1 MNRTVGL
8 VVVAFIVVLAGCSG
22 GITDGGG
29 SATPSATDV
38 EVAGGGDDVPET
50 LPFQPAASIEVRVT
64 DVVDGDTVDVRLPN
78 GSTET
83 VRLVGIDT
91 PEVHV
96 ENDPAEFEGVPDT
109 DAGRSC
115 LREAGTDT
123 SAAVTSRLDGET
135 VTLVVDPNTDRRG
148 GFGRLLAY
156 VMQNGTNV
164 NYRLVAEGHARV
176 FDTSFALRDSFD
188 SAESDARTAGR
199 GLWRCQQPS

>member
-1 MNRTVGL
+1 MNRTVGF
-8 VVVAFIVVLAGCSG
+8 VVVAFVVVLAGCSG
-22 GITDGGG
+22 GITDGDG
-29 SATPSATDV
+29 SATPSDV
-38 EVAGGGDDVPET
+38 EVAGGGEDVPET
-50 LPFQPAASIEVRVT
+50 LTFQPADRLEVRVT
-64 DVVDGDTVDVRLPN
+64 AVVDGDTVDVRLPN

-115 LREAGTDT
+115 LREAGTDA
-123 SAAVTSRLDGET
+123 SAAATSRLDGET
-135 VTLVVDPNTDRRG
+135 VTLLVDPNTDRRG
-148 GFGRLLAY
+148 GYGRLLAY

-164 NYRLVAEGHARV
+164 NHALVAEGHARV